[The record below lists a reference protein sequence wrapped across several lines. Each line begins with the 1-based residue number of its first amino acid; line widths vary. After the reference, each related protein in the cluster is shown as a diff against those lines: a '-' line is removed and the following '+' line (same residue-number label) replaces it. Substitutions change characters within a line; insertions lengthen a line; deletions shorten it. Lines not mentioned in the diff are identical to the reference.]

1 MIRFFELSINRKKMK
16 KPVGYSLLQFLYFFA
31 IVFGGLVPSASH
43 SQTCPTVSKGD
54 QVIVQNITF
63 EKGLAVRE
71 LPGIEKKE
79 VGRVHN
85 NEIGTVLSKSVR
97 DGIYTWY
104 HVKWRGLGK
113 TGWSAGI
120 IDGTKHIAEVSE
132 VHRKDEIVKVLFG
145 GENPE
150 RIDPADTNHDYND
163 YGCTVPRWA
172 GQCRGYDGGHSGWDV
187 QTETVKWDDT
197 ADEDFYSLTAGV
209 IRDLREGDF
218 DTFSFIAIFDGQMT
232 IFYLHAREIS
242 NDIKEAFNNR
252 NIIEPRVEVGT
263 YLGIQGNTGLGK
275 DKDDTNTA
283 EHLHIEVR
291 KGDHKKS
298 ACGAIQ
304 SIDPIPCLYRWVT
317 GARQEQ
323 FLPWDVDHNGKVDRR
338 DRNTVRKKRGTNDLR
353 YDVNCDGTVDQED
366 VDDVVDHIGD
376 PAPAAPTNFIH
387 NQIENIAIRAG
398 KAYIGN
404 TILSQEMIQELL
416 DVARETD
423 DGSLAFKHKIA
434 LLESLLVRMIPA
446 KTELLANYPNPFNPE
461 TWIPYQLAQ
470 PAKVTVS
477 IYATDGTLVR
487 TLALG
492 HQPAGIYEN
501 KSRAA
506 YWDGRN
512 EQGERM
518 ASGIYFY
525 QLESDDMSSLRK
537 MVILK

>member
-1 MIRFFELSINRKKMK
+1 MICFFELSMNRKKMR
-16 KPVGYSLLQFLYFFA
+16 KPIGRFLLQFLYFFV
-31 IVFGGLVPSASH
+31 IMFGGLVPSESH
-43 SQTCPTVSKGD
+43 SQTCPTVSID
-54 QVIVQNITF
+54 DRVIVQNVTF
-63 EKGLAVRE
+63 KKGLAVRE
-71 LPGIEKKE
+71 LPGVDKE
-79 VGRVHN
+79 EEGRVHN
-85 NEIGTVLSKSVR
+85 DDIGTVQSKPVV

-104 HVKWRGLGK
+104 HIKWKVLGK
-113 TGWSAGI
+113 SGWSAGI
-120 IDGTKHIAEVSE
+120 IDGRKYIAEVSE
-132 VHRKDEIVKVLFG
+132 VHQKDKIVKVLFG
-145 GENPE
+145 GKNPE
-150 RIDPADTNHDYND
+150 RVDPATTNHDYND

-172 GQCRGYDGGHSGWDV
+172 GECKGYDGGHSGWDV
-187 QTETVKWDDT
+187 QTDTVALDET

-263 YLGIQGNTGLGK
+263 YLGIQGNTGLGT
-275 DKDDTNTA
+275 DKNDTNTA

-323 FLPWDVDHNGKVDRR
+323 FLPWDVDQNGKVDGRDQSKVRR
-338 DRNTVRKKRGTNDLR
+338 KRGTNDPQ

-366 VDDVVDHIGD
+366 VDDVADHIGD

-387 NQIENIAIRAG
+387 NQIENITIRAG

-404 TILSQEMIQELL
+404 TMLSREMIQELL

-461 TWIPYQLAQ
+461 TWIPYQLAEASEVAITIYN
-470 PAKVTVS
+470 AK
-477 IYATDGTLVR
+477 GTIIHKLS
-487 TLALG
+487 LG
-492 HQPAGIYEN
+492 HQPAGVYQN
-501 KSRAA
+501 KTRAA

-512 EQGERM
+512 AFGEPV
-518 ASGIYFY
+518 ASGVYFY
-525 QLESDDMSSLRK
+525 MLTAGDFTATRK
-537 MVILK
+537 LLIRK